1 MKTSNVLRRL
11 IASIYRLFYLLAVC
25 LVLSL
30 PFQFIPVSSTMGSVS
45 LPSAT
50 ILGTPLAYYGP
61 KDKSCLADEVR
72 EGLSKRLESRG
83 YTVLLSKDKPPESL
97 DDVIK
102 AGKVQQVQFVFYGSI
117 SCLGEWL
124 GLNLRLVDLEDTAG
138 EPRILFAKGD
148 RREMSM
154 LLDQMEAEMVKVLA
168 APYLVAEVCVSG
180 NRRVD
185 TDAILQAAG
194 TRAGDFFDPEIIA
207 SDISSIYKMD
217 FFNDV
222 KVDATES
229 PSGRIVTFIVK
240 EKPAIKEIKF
250 SGNKEISEE
259 KIREIID
266 LKPYT
271 IIQEKTLQ
279 ENAEKI
285 KALYMEKGYA
295 GTSILASVEQV
306 SGQTADVVFE
316 ITEGEQVRIKAIEFQ
331 GNHAFSD
338 KELEKLLETSEKKSL
353 WIPSW
358 SNIVAL
364 FKGDKAVLKQD
375 ALERDLGRI
384 AAYYHNQGYV
394 DAKVGRPMIRRED
407 AWLYITIPIEEGSRY
422 GVGQVDI
429 EQDFFKDKEELLSEL
444 EITQEPVFS
453 RQVLRQDMLKLTD
466 LYADEGFAYADIT
479 PRIEKDSEKKL
490 VNITLLVNTGPSVK
504 FERIEIVGNTRTRD
518 KVIRRE
524 LRVKELE
531 PFSASG
537 FRKSSQRLNR
547 LGYFEDV
554 NLTPSKGSSEEYM
567 NLKVEVKERATGTF
581 SIGAGY
587 SSVENLML
595 MGEINQR
602 NFLGKGQTLS
612 FKGVLGSETNRYS
625 LNFVEPYFRD
635 TRLSLGI
642 EMYNWEREYDDYTK
656 ESVGGA
662 LRFGYPLNDD
672 LSAFIKLRM
681 DNTDMSDVSDNAS
694 TIIKDSQD
702 IHSTRSV
709 GTGLIYDTRDDYYN
723 PSHGWNNK
731 ISIEYAGG
739 LLGGDCAFMKLEGGV
754 SYYHPIWKS
763 IIGHVRAGAGYVTEG
778 GGGKL
783 PIYER
788 FFLGGIDSV
797 RGFKYGRIS
806 PTDPNSDDDDRVGG
820 NYMGFVQIETIFPLL
835 KNMGL
840 NGVIFLDMGNC
851 WDDGNDYDNQTTRMS
866 VGPGIR
872 WLSPIGPLRI
882 EWGFN
887 INKEDDDDASNW
899 EFRMGGSF

>member
-11 IASIYRLFYLLAVC
+11 IASIYRSFYLLAVC

-102 AGKVQQVQFVFYGSI
+102 AGKAQQVQFVFYGSI

-338 KELEKLLETSEKKSL
+338 KELEKLLETSEKKPL

-429 EQDFFKDKEELLSEL
+429 EQDFFKDKEKLLSEL

-453 RQVLRQDMLKLTD
+453 RQVLRQDILKLTD
-466 LYADEGFAYADIT
+466 IYADEGFAYADIT
-479 PRIEKDSEKKL
+479 PRIEKDPEKKL

-537 FRKSSQRLNR
+537 FRKSNQRLNR

-554 NLTPSKGSSEEYM
+554 NLIPSKGSSEEYM

-595 MGEINQR
+595 MGEISQR
-602 NFLGKGQTLS
+602 NFLGRGQTLS
-612 FKGVLGSETNRYS
+612 FKGIFGSETNRYS
-625 LNFVEPYFRD
+625 LSFVEPYFRD
-635 TRLSLGI
+635 TRLSFGI
-642 EMYNWEREYDDYTK
+642 DLYNWKQEYDDYTK
-656 ESVGGA
+656 DSTGGA
-662 LRFGYPLNDD
+662 VRFGYPLNDD
-672 LSAFIKLRM
+672 LSTFIKLRM
-681 DNTDMSDVSDNAS
+681 DNTDMSDISDNAS
-694 TIIKDSQD
+694 TIIEDSRN

-709 GTGLIYDTRDDYYN
+709 STGLTYDTRDDYYN
-723 PSHGWNNK
+723 PSHGWNNR
-731 ISIEYAGG
+731 ITIEYAGG
-739 LLGGDCAFMKLEGGV
+739 LLGGDSAFVKLEGRV
-754 SYYHPIWKS
+754 SYYHPIWKA
-763 IIGHVRAGAGYVTEG
+763 IIGHVRAGAGYVAEG
-778 GGGKL
+778 SDGKL

-797 RGFKYGRIS
+797 RGYKYGRIS
-806 PTDPNSDDDDRVGG
+806 PTDPETGDRVGG
-820 NYMGFVQIETIFPLL
+820 NYMGFIQLETIFPLL

-851 WDDGNDYDNQTTRMS
+851 WDDGNGYDNQTTRMS

-887 INKEDDDDASNW
+887 INKEEGDDASNW

>member
-1 MKTSNVLRRL
+1 MKTSDFIRRS
-11 IASIYRLFYLLAVC
+11 AVFIYRSLYLLAVY

-30 PFQFIPVSSTMGSVS
+30 PFQFILVSGSMGSIS

-50 ILGTPLAYYGP
+50 ILGTPLACHGP
-61 KDKSCLADEVR
+61 KDKSYLADEVG

-83 YTVLLSKDKPPESL
+83 HTVFLSKGKPPKSL

-102 AGKVQQVQFVFYGSI
+102 AGKAQQVQFVFYGSI
-117 SCLGEWL
+117 NCLGEWL
-124 GLNLRLVDLEDTAG
+124 GLNLKLVDLEDTAG
-138 EPRILFAKGD
+138 EPKNLFAKGD
-148 RREMSM
+148 WREMSM
-154 LLDQMEAEMVKVLA
+154 LLDQMEAKMVKVLA
-168 APYLVAEVCVSG
+168 APYLVTEVCVGG

-207 SDISSIYKMD
+207 SDIKNIYKMD

-222 KVDATES
+222 QVDVNES
-229 PSGRIVTFIVK
+229 PSCRIVTFIVK
-240 EKPAIKEIKF
+240 EKPAIQEIKL

-295 GTSILASVEQV
+295 GTGVLASVEPV
-306 SGQTADVVFE
+306 SEQAADVVFE
-316 ITEGEQVRIKAIEFQ
+316 ITEGEQVRIKDIEFQ
-331 GNHAFSD
+331 GNQAFSD

-364 FKGDKAVLKQD
+364 FKGDQAVLKQD
-375 ALERDLGRI
+375 ALERDMGRI
-384 AAYYHNQGYV
+384 AAYYHNRGYV
-394 DAKVGRPMIRRED
+394 DAKVGRPTVRRED

-429 EQDFFKDKEELLSEL
+429 EQEFFKDKEILLSEL
-444 EITQEPVFS
+444 EITQESVFS
-453 RQVLRQDMLKLTD
+453 RQILRQDILKLTD
-466 LYADEGFAYADIT
+466 IYADEGFAYADIT
-479 PRIEKDSEKKL
+479 PRIEKDQEKNL

-537 FRKSSQRLNR
+537 FRKSTQRLNR

-554 NLTPSKGSSEEYM
+554 NFVPSKGSNEEYM

-595 MGEINQR
+595 MGEISQR
-602 NFLGKGQTLS
+602 NFLGRGQTLS
-612 FKGVLGSETNRYS
+612 FKGILGS
-625 LNFVEPYFRD
+625 
-635 TRLSLGI
+635 
-642 EMYNWEREYDDYTK
+642 
-656 ESVGGA
+656 
-662 LRFGYPLNDD
+662 
-672 LSAFIKLRM
+672 
-681 DNTDMSDVSDNAS
+681 
-694 TIIKDSQD
+694 
-702 IHSTRSV
+702 
-709 GTGLIYDTRDDYYN
+709 
-723 PSHGWNNK
+723 
-731 ISIEYAGG
+731 
-739 LLGGDCAFMKLEGGV
+739 
-754 SYYHPIWKS
+754 
-763 IIGHVRAGAGYVTEG
+763 
-778 GGGKL
+778 
-783 PIYER
+783 
-788 FFLGGIDSV
+788 
-797 RGFKYGRIS
+797 
-806 PTDPNSDDDDRVGG
+806 
-820 NYMGFVQIETIFPLL
+820 
-835 KNMGL
+835 
-840 NGVIFLDMGNC
+840 
-851 WDDGNDYDNQTTRMS
+851 
-866 VGPGIR
+866 
-872 WLSPIGPLRI
+872 
-882 EWGFN
+882 
-887 INKEDDDDASNW
+887 
-899 EFRMGGSF
+899 

>member
-11 IASIYRLFYLLAVC
+11 IVSIYRSFYLLAIC

-30 PFQFIPVSSTMGSVS
+30 PFQFILVSSTMGNIS
-45 LPSAT
+45 LPSVT
-50 ILGTPLAYYGP
+50 ILGTSLAYYGP

-72 EGLSKRLESRG
+72 EGLSRRLESRG

-102 AGKVQQVQFVFYGSI
+102 AGKAKQVQFVFYGSI

-124 GLNLRLVDLEDTAG
+124 GLNLRLVDLEDAAG
-138 EPRILFAKGD
+138 EPRILYAKGD

-185 TDAILQAAG
+185 TDAILQATV
-194 TRAGDFFDPEIIA
+194 TRAGDLFDPEIIA
-207 SDISSIYKMD
+207 SDIKSIYKMD
-217 FFNDV
+217 FFNNV
-222 KVDATES
+222 QVDATES

-240 EKPAIKEIKF
+240 EKPAIQKIKLA
-250 SGNKEISEE
+250 GNKEISEE
-259 KIREIID
+259 KIREVID

-285 KALYMEKGYA
+285 KALYMEKGYI

-338 KELEKLLETSEKKSL
+338 KELEKLLETSEKKPL

-364 FKGDKAVLKQD
+364 FKGDQAVLKQD

-394 DAKVGRPMIRRED
+394 DAKVGRPTIRRED

-422 GVGQVDI
+422 GVGLVDI
-429 EQDFFKDKEELLSEL
+429 EQDFFKDKEKLLSEL

-453 RQVLRQDMLKLTD
+453 RQVLRQDILKLTD
-466 LYADEGFAYADIT
+466 IYADEGFAYADIT
-479 PRIEKDSEKKL
+479 PRIEKDPEKKL

-595 MGEINQR
+595 MGEISQR

-612 FKGVLGSETNRYS
+612 FKGIFGSETNRYS

-656 ESVGGA
+656 ESMGGA

-694 TIIKDSQD
+694 TIIKDSLD

-723 PSHGWNNK
+723 PAHGWNNRV
-731 ISIEYAGG
+731 SIEYAGG
-739 LLGGDCAFMKLEGGV
+739 LLGGDSAFVKLEGRA
-754 SYYHPIWKS
+754 SYYHPIWKA
-763 IIGHVRAGAGYVTEG
+763 IIGHVRGGIGYVTEES
-778 GGGKL
+778 GGKL
-783 PIYER
+783 PIYEK
-788 FFLGGIDSV
+788 FFLGGMDSV
-797 RGFKYGRIS
+797 RGYKDGRIS
-806 PTDPNSDDDDRVGG
+806 PIDPETGDRVGG
-820 NYMGFVQIETIFPLL
+820 EYMGFMQLETIFPLL

-840 NGVIFLDMGNC
+840 NGVCFLDMGNV
-851 WDDGNDYDNQTTRMS
+851 WDDDSGYGVSDLRKS
-866 VGPGIR
+866 VGLGVR
-872 WLSPIGPLRI
+872 WLSPMGPLSI
-882 EWGFN
+882 EWGYN
-887 INKEDDDDASNW
+887 IDKEKGDDTSNW

>member
-1 MKTSNVLRRL
+1 MKTSNVIRRPVVF
-11 IASIYRLFYLLAVC
+11 ICRSFYLFVVC

-30 PFQFIPVSSTMGSVS
+30 IFQFILVSSTMGSIS
-45 LPSAT
+45 LPSVT

-72 EGLSKRLESRG
+72 EGLSRRLESRG
-83 YTVLLSKDKPPESL
+83 YRVLLSKDGPPEFL

-102 AGKVQQVQFVFYGSI
+102 AGKAQQVQFVFYGSI

-124 GLNLRLVDLEDTAG
+124 GLNLRLLDLKDADSK
-138 EPRILFAKGD
+138 PRILFTKGE
-148 RREMSM
+148 RREMGM

-185 TDAILQAAG
+185 TDAILQATM
-194 TRAGDFFDPEIIA
+194 TRTGDFFDPEIIA
-207 SDISSIYKMD
+207 SDIKSIYKMGY
-217 FFNDV
+217 FNDV
-222 KVDATES
+222 QVDASEG
-229 PSGRIVTFIVK
+229 PSGRIVTFILK

-250 SGNKEISEE
+250 SGNKEISDE
-259 KIREIID
+259 KIREVID

-279 ENAEKI
+279 ENTEKI
-285 KALYMEKGYA
+285 KSLYMEKGYI
-295 GTSILASVEQV
+295 GTSILVSVEQV
-306 SGQTADVVFE
+306 SGQVADVIFE
-316 ITEGEQVRIKAIEFQ
+316 ITEGEQVRVKAIEFQ
-331 GNHAFSD
+331 GNHTFSD
-338 KELEKLLETSEKKSL
+338 KELKKLLETSEKRPL

-364 FKGDKAVLKQD
+364 FKGDQAVLKED

-384 AAYYHNQGYV
+384 AAYYHNRGYV
-394 DAKVGRPMIRRED
+394 DAKVGHPTVQRKD
-407 AWLYITIPIEEGSRY
+407 AWLYITIPIDEGSLY
-422 GVGQVDI
+422 GVGQIDI
-429 EQDFFKDKEELLSEL
+429 EEDFFKDKERLLSEL
-444 EITQEPVFS
+444 KITQEPVFS
-453 RQVLRQDMLKLTD
+453 QQVLRQDILKLTD
-466 LYADEGFAYADIT
+466 MYADEGFAYADIT
-479 PRIEKDSEKKL
+479 PRIEKDPEKKL

-531 PFSASG
+531 PFSASE

-547 LGYFEDV
+547 LGYFKDV

-567 NLKVEVKERATGTF
+567 NLKVEVEEQATGTF

-595 MGEINQR
+595 MGEISQR
-602 NFLGKGQTLS
+602 NFLGKGQSLS
-612 FKGVLGSETNRYS
+612 FKGILGSETNRYS

-635 TRLSLGI
+635 TRLLLGI
-642 EMYNWEREYDDYTK
+642 EMYSWEQEYDDYTK
-656 ESVGGA
+656 ESTGGA
-662 LRFGYPLNDD
+662 VRFGYPLTDD

-681 DNTDMSDVSDNAS
+681 DDTDISDYSDNAS
-694 TIIKDSQD
+694 TIIKDSID
-702 IHSTRSV
+702 IHVTRSIS
-709 GTGLIYDTRDDYYN
+709 TGFAYDTRDDYYN
-723 PSHGWNNK
+723 PAHGWNNRA
-731 ISIEYAGG
+731 SVEYAGG
-739 LLGGDCAFMKLEGGV
+739 LMGGDSAFVKLEGDV
-754 SYYHPIWKS
+754 SYYHPIWKA
-763 IIGHVRAGAGYVTEG
+763 IIGHVRGGIGYVTEG
-778 GGGKL
+778 SGGRL
-783 PIYER
+783 PIYEK

-806 PTDPNSDDDDRVGG
+806 PIDPETGDRIGG
-820 NYMGFVQIETIFPLL
+820 EYNGFMQLETIFPLL

-840 NGVIFLDMGNC
+840 NGVCFLDMGNV
-851 WDDGNDYDNQTTRMS
+851 WAKDSGYDLGDLRKS
-866 VGPGIR
+866 LGLGVR
-872 WLSPIGPLRI
+872 WLSPMGPLRI
-882 EWGFN
+882 EWGYN
-887 INKEDDDDASNW
+887 IDKEEGDDTSNW

>member
-1 MKTSNVLRRL
+1 MKISNILQRL
-11 IASIYRLFYLLAVC
+11 IVSIYRSFYLFAVC

-30 PFQFIPVSSTMGSVS
+30 SFQFILVSSTMGSIS
-45 LPSAT
+45 LPSVT
-50 ILGTPLAYYGP
+50 ILGTSLAYYGP
-61 KDKSCLADEVR
+61 KDKSFLADEIR
-72 EGLSKRLESRG
+72 DGLSKRLEFRG
-83 YTVLLSKDKPPESL
+83 YTVLLSKGKTPESL
-97 DDVIK
+97 DDIIK
-102 AGKVQQVQFVFYGSI
+102 AGKAKQVQFVFYGSI

-124 GLNLRLVDLEDTAG
+124 GLNLRLVDLEDAAG

-154 LLDQMEAEMVKVLA
+154 LLDQIEAEMVKVLA
-168 APYLVAEVCVSG
+168 APNLVAEVCASG

-185 TDAILQAAG
+185 TDAILQTTK
-194 TRAGDFFDPEIIA
+194 TRAGDLFDPEIIA
-207 SDISSIYKMD
+207 SDIKSIYKMG

-222 KVDATES
+222 QVDAIES

-240 EKPAIKEIKF
+240 EKPAIQTIKL

-271 IIQEKTLQ
+271 IIQEKNLQ

-295 GTSILASVEQV
+295 GSSILASVEPV
-306 SGQTADVVFE
+306 SEQAADVVFE
-316 ITEGEQVRIKAIEFQ
+316 ITEGEPVRIKAIEFQ
-331 GNHAFSD
+331 GNQAFSD
-338 KELEKLLETSEKKSL
+338 KELEELLETSEKKPL

-364 FKGDKAVLKQD
+364 FKGDQAVLKQD

-384 AAYYHNQGYV
+384 AAYYHNRGYV
-394 DAKVGRPMIRRED
+394 DAKVGSPAVRRED

-422 GVGQVDI
+422 GVGQIDI
-429 EQDFFKDKEELLSEL
+429 EQDFFKDKEKLLSEL
-444 EITQEPVFS
+444 EITQESVFS
-453 RQVLRQDMLKLTD
+453 RQTLRQDILKLVD
-466 LYADEGFAYADIT
+466 IYADEGFAYADIT
-479 PRIEKDSEKKL
+479 PRIEKDSDKKL

-537 FRKSSQRLNR
+537 FRKSNQRLNK
-547 LGYFEDV
+547 LGYFDDV
-554 NLTPSKGSSEEYM
+554 NLAPSKGSSEEYM

-595 MGEINQR
+595 MGEISQR

-612 FKGVLGSETNRYS
+612 FRGVLGSETNRYS
-625 LNFVEPYFRD
+625 LDFVEPYFRD
-635 TRLSLGI
+635 TRLFLRI
-642 EMYNWEREYDDYTK
+642 EMYNWEVEYDDYTK
-656 ESVGGA
+656 ESMGGV

-694 TIIKDSQD
+694 TIIKDSLD
-702 IHSTRSV
+702 IHYTRSV

-739 LLGGDCAFMKLEGGV
+739 LLGGDSAFVKMEGGV

-763 IIGHVRAGAGYVTEG
+763 IIGHVRGGAGYVTEG

-783 PIYER
+783 P
-788 FFLGGIDSV
+788 
-797 RGFKYGRIS
+797 
-806 PTDPNSDDDDRVGG
+806 
-820 NYMGFVQIETIFPLL
+820 
-835 KNMGL
+835 
-840 NGVIFLDMGNC
+840 
-851 WDDGNDYDNQTTRMS
+851 
-866 VGPGIR
+866 
-872 WLSPIGPLRI
+872 
-882 EWGFN
+882 
-887 INKEDDDDASNW
+887 
-899 EFRMGGSF
+899 

>member
-1 MKTSNVLRRL
+1 MKTSNVLRKL
-11 IASIYRLFYLLAVC
+11 IVSIYRSFYLLAVC

-30 PFQFIPVSSTMGSVS
+30 PFQFILVSSSMGSIS
-45 LPSAT
+45 PPSAT

-72 EGLSKRLESRG
+72 EGLSRRLESRG

-102 AGKVQQVQFVFYGSI
+102 AGKAQQVQFVFYGSI

-124 GLNLRLVDLEDTAG
+124 GLNLRLVDLKDAAG
-138 EPRILFAKGD
+138 EPRILFATGD

-168 APYLVAEVCVSG
+168 APYLVAKVCVSG

-185 TDAILQAAG
+185 TDAILQTAV
-194 TRAGDFFDPEIIA
+194 TRTGDLFDPEIIA
-207 SDISSIYKMD
+207 SDIKSIYKMD

-222 KVDATES
+222 QVDVNES

-240 EKPAIKEIKF
+240 EKPVIQKIKLA
-250 SGNKEISEE
+250 GNKEISEK

-285 KALYMEKGYA
+285 KALYMEKGYI
-295 GTSILASVEQV
+295 GTSILASVEPV
-306 SGQTADVVFE
+306 SGQAADVVFE
-316 ITEGEQVRIKAIEFQ
+316 IKEGEQVRIKDIEFQ

-338 KELEKLLETSEKKSL
+338 KELEKLLETSEKKPL

-364 FKGDKAVLKQD
+364 FKGSQAVLKQD

-384 AAYYHNQGYV
+384 AAYYHNRGYV
-394 DAKVGRPMIRRED
+394 DAKVGRPMVRRED

-429 EQDFFKDKEELLSEL
+429 EQDFFKDKEKLLSEL

-453 RQVLRQDMLKLTD
+453 RQVLRQDILKLTD
-466 LYADEGFAYADIT
+466 IYADEGFAYADIT
-479 PRIEKDSEKKL
+479 PRIEKDPEKKL

-537 FRKSSQRLNR
+537 FRKSTQRLNR

-595 MGEINQR
+595 MGEISQR

-612 FKGVLGSETNRYS
+612 FKGILGSETNRYS
-625 LNFVEPYFRD
+625 LSFVEPYFRD
-635 TRLSLGI
+635 TRLSFGI
-642 EMYNWEREYDDYTK
+642 DLYNWKQEYDDYTK
-656 ESVGGA
+656 ESMGGA

-694 TIIKDSQD
+694 TIIKDSLD

-723 PSHGWNNK
+723 PAHGWNNRV
-731 ISIEYAGG
+731 SIEYAGG
-739 LLGGDCAFMKLEGGV
+739 LLGGDSAFVKLEGRAG
-754 SYYHPIWKS
+754 YYHPIWKA
-763 IIGHVRAGAGYVTEG
+763 IIGHVNGGIGYVTEG
-778 GGGKL
+778 SGGKL
-783 PIYER
+783 PIYEK
-788 FFLGGIDSV
+788 FFLGGMDSV
-797 RGFKYGRIS
+797 RGHKYGRIS
-806 PTDPNSDDDDRVGG
+806 PIDPETGDRIGG
-820 NYMGFVQIETIFPLL
+820 EYMGFMQLETIFPLL

-840 NGVIFLDMGNC
+840 NGVCFLDMGNV
-851 WDDGNDYDNQTTRMS
+851 WGKDSAYDLGDLRKS
-866 VGPGIR
+866 VGLGVR
-872 WLSPIGPLRI
+872 WLSPMGPLSI
-882 EWGFN
+882 EWGYN
-887 INKEDDDDASNW
+887 IDKEEGDDTSNW